1 MLEIRYDTGE
11 EWKNRLDMVSSKNGD
26 VIANTIENFELI
38 INNDPFISTHL
49 AYNEFNGMFEY
60 HNDIDNKGKKLPPRA
75 WNDTDDA
82 IFMSYIEKNYN
93 LYSEN
98 KYIKALNIAM
108 KKHSYNPIKELI
120 EQHEWDRKPRIDRFL
135 CDILK
140 AEDCDYSREV
150 SRMIFFGGIARLYNP
165 GCKFDYMPIFCGD
178 QGIGKSTI
186 ISWLA
191 LNESFYKEVTTID
204 GKDGVECL
212 EGGWI
217 CEFSELL
224 AMRRTKDVQSLKAF
238 VSRNVDKYRKPYDKY
253 VSIIPRT
260 CIFIGTTNDA
270 TFLTDRTGN
279 RRYLPIEIYIPKG
292 ELFARKKEIQEYI
305 INCWRE
311 ALYLMNNGNEEQF
324 YLSISS
330 KYQNVIEMQQESK
343 VVEDPKLLDL
353 EQYLEE
359 KEIGYKICGKEIYTE
374 VFKELQ
380 KNMTSHDSMII
391 ATYMA
396 KFKNWRRHPYPM
408 VLGNYGRQRY
418 WVKES

>member
-11 EWKNRLDMVSSKNGD
+11 EWKNRLEMVTCKNGD

-38 INNDPFISTHL
+38 IDNDPFISTHL

-60 HNDIDNKGKKLPPRA
+60 HNDINSKGAKMPPRA
-75 WNDTDDA
+75 WCDTDDA

-98 KYIKALNIAM
+98 KYVKALNIAM

-120 EQHEWDRKPRIDRFL
+120 EAKNWDKKPRIDRFL

-270 TFLTDRTGN
+270 TFLTDKTGN

-311 ALYLMNNGNEEQF
+311 ALYLMNNGNENEF
-324 YLSISS
+324 YLSIPS

-353 EQYLEE
+353 EQYLDE

-396 KFKNWRRHPYPM
+396 KFKNWKR
-408 VLGNYGRQRY
+408 
-418 WVKES
+418 